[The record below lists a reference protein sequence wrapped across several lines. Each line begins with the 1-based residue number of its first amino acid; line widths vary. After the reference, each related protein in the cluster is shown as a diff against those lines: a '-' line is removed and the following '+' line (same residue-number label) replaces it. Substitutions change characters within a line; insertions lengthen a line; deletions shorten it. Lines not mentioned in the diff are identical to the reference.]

1 MAPNEDQVTEMEV
14 LKSIYDSDEN
24 FKVMSDTRIQYKFGA
39 DTSKSFVMEIEWP
52 PEYPEVSP
60 RINMDVFYNSHIGD
74 NVRQEIRNKVL
85 EVAKEN
91 EGMAVS
97 FTLIDYVSSNFDE
110 LTANWDVRP
119 PSEEVAKVEE
129 RPKDEP
135 MTKAAKRR
143 MWNRNEGTGKER
155 GWDWMF
161 SARVLRIAMT
171 TSVRSLC
178 RQLKEAGSLAAYECS
193 TADQDVHSYVRAIR
207 PEKVLAERLGLL
219 TFRKRRR
226 FVKLASG
233 SEDGRNAE
241 ESSATQDGLQKITE
255 AEFIQKVDEEEREW
269 AERTDDLMTNLSIAA
284 NEEGNSGVMPPSRR
298 LTPEELELK
307 RKTGKAVFRSII
319 YNEGE
324 LDGTDLNMPPSPTN
338 PHPFDPSKHAPP
350 VYTRTLVPFVNHYPL
365 LQALVDIGVNLF
377 EIEQSTRAGKY
388 LLRLDMQKDVKP
400 KLQWLVSL
408 GFEPSDLG
416 DYLTR
421 NPFFLLQDL
430 NDMQARVNYL
440 TSKKFTNE
448 DVCKIIN
455 DFRYW
460 LNVDVKTMD
469 SRLGWIQKQF
479 GLSGNEVRNL
489 IRKEARIVMFGL
501 GPLQRLVGLFNKE
514 FEFTP
519 KEIKQIL
526 LADPRVFMMD
536 AKYITANYSY
546 VHKTMRLPNSVIA
559 KHPFI
564 LRCSH
569 SSIRNRHE
577 FLKKVG
583 RAVYEGALV
592 EDNTDTAN
600 TKVNEEVEMFS
611 ARVLRIAMTT
621 SVRSLC
627 RQLKEAGSLAAYEC
641 STADQDVHSY
651 VRAIRPEKVL
661 AERLGLLTF
670 RKRRRFVK
678 LANGSEDGRN
688 AEESSAT
695 QDGLQKI
702 TEAEFIQKV
711 DEEEREWAERT
722 DDLMTNLSIA
732 ANEEGNSGV
741 MPPSR
746 RLTPEELELKRK
758 TGKAVFRS
766 IIYSE
771 GELDGTDLDMPPSP
785 TNPHPFDPSKHAPPV
800 YTRTLVP
807 FVNHYPLL
815 QALVDIGVN
824 LFEIEQSTRAGKYLL
839 RLDMHKDV
847 KPKARVNYLTSKK
860 FTNEDVC
867 KIINDFRYWL
877 NVDVKTM
884 DSRLGWIQK
893 QFGLSGN
900 EVRNL
905 IRKEARIVM
914 FGLGP
919 LQRLVGLFN
928 KEFEF
933 TPKEIKQILV
943 ADPRVFMMDA
953 KYITANYSYVH
964 KTMRLPNSVIAK
976 HPFIL
981 RCSHSS
987 IRNRHE
993 FLKKVGRAVY
1003 EGALVEDN
1011 TDTAN
1016 TKVSEEVELRVDR
1029 YAALSIKTMKR

>member
-1 MAPNEDQVTEMEV
+1 
-14 LKSIYDSDEN
+14 
-24 FKVMSDTRIQYKFGA
+24 
-39 DTSKSFVMEIEWP
+39 
-52 PEYPEVSP
+52 
-60 RINMDVFYNSHIGD
+60 
-74 NVRQEIRNKVL
+74 
-85 EVAKEN
+85 
-91 EGMAVS
+91 
-97 FTLIDYVSSNFDE
+97 
-110 LTANWDVRP
+110 
-119 PSEEVAKVEE
+119 
-129 RPKDEP
+129 
-135 MTKAAKRR
+135 
-143 MWNRNEGTGKER
+143 
-155 GWDWMF
+155 MF

-193 TADQDVHSYVRAIR
+193 TADQGNSSGEGTSRTPR
-207 PEKVLAERLGLL
+207 PADIQKAAALRE
-219 TFRKRRR
+219 TRKRIRR
-226 FVKLASG
+226 WKSRNALLP
-233 SEDGRNAE
+233 ENAE

-600 TKVNEEVEMFS
+600 TKVNEEVEAVPIEVFLDPS
-611 ARVLRIAMTT
+611 DAVFAR
-621 SVRSLC
+621 
-627 RQLKEAGSLAAYEC
+627 K
-641 STADQDVHSY
+641 
-651 VRAIRPEKVL
+651 
-661 AERLGLLTF
+661 
-670 RKRRRFVK
+670 
-678 LANGSEDGRN
+678 
-688 AEESSAT
+688 
-695 QDGLQKI
+695 
-702 TEAEFIQKV
+702 
-711 DEEEREWAERT
+711 
-722 DDLMTNLSIA
+722 A
-732 ANEEGNSGV
+732 ANTYLV
-741 MPPSR
+741 
-746 RLTPEELELKRK
+746 
-758 TGKAVFRS
+758 
-766 IIYSE
+766 
-771 GELDGTDLDMPPSP
+771 
-785 TNPHPFDPSKHAPPV
+785 V
-800 YTRTLVP
+800 YNNFLR
-807 FVNHYPLL
+807 NH
-815 QALVDIGVN
+815 
-824 LFEIEQSTRAGKYLL
+824 
-839 RLDMHKDV
+839 
-847 KPKARVNYLTSKK
+847 
-860 FTNEDVC
+860 
-867 KIINDFRYWL
+867 
-877 NVDVKTM
+877 
-884 DSRLGWIQK
+884 
-893 QFGLSGN
+893 
-900 EVRNL
+900 
-905 IRKEARIVM
+905 
-914 FGLGP
+914 
-919 LQRLVGLFN
+919 
-928 KEFEF
+928 
-933 TPKEIKQILV
+933 
-943 ADPRVFMMDA
+943 
-953 KYITANYSYVH
+953 
-964 KTMRLPNSVIAK
+964 
-976 HPFIL
+976 
-981 RCSHSS
+981 
-987 IRNRHE
+987 
-993 FLKKVGRAVY
+993 
-1003 EGALVEDN
+1003 
-1011 TDTAN
+1011 
-1016 TKVSEEVELRVDR
+1016 
-1029 YAALSIKTMKR
+1029 